1 MPAKTSPIYPMDG
14 GFGQFLYTLFRFIV
28 SKVKKPLNDEP
39 LGLNLRQGPPNSQ
52 VLPEI
57 DISGQT

>member
-1 MPAKTSPIYPMDG
+1 MDG
-14 GFGQFLYTLFRFIV
+14 GFGQFLYTLFLYIV